1 MYLAQSK
8 LIDVQGL
15 QSRITEVDDP
25 IALLRT
31 ALGQARQQLRDYHMQ
46 GAPSQDIVHHHAWLV
61 DQVLHLAWTHHQ
73 HLVPQKIELALVA
86 VGGYG
91 RGELHPHSDV
101 DLMLLVQ
108 TQRYE
113 KIRLFTESLLS
124 FLWDIGLEVGHSVR
138 SIKDCVREA
147 KNDLTVATNIMEA
160 RLLAGSEKLIEEMKN
175 KTAAPKLW
183 PADTFYKAKLEEQQ
197 VRHDK
202 FDDTAY
208 NLEPNIK
215 EGPGG
220 LRDIQTV
227 LWVAQ
232 RQYGATQLRDL
243 IEHGFLTTDEYR
255 SLVRGRNFLWK
266 LRNGLHFN
274 SNRREDRL
282 LFDHQR
288 TLAEWM
294 GYRDDD
300 SRLAVEQLMKRY
312 YRTVKELRLLN
323 EILLQHY
330 EEINLSSASARVE
343 AINRRFRAYNGYLET
358 VDEDIFEKSP
368 LALLELFLILQQN
381 PALKGVRAGTIR
393 QVRANL
399 HRIDQEFRNDIRC
412 RSLFMEI
419 MRQPRGQTHTLRR
432 MNAYGV
438 LGAYIPLFGAVVGQ
452 MQYDLFHVYTVD
464 AHSLFVVRN
473 LRRFAHPEHRGEF
486 PRASR
491 LMSQAFKPERL
502 YLAGVFHDIAKG
514 RKGDHSILGE
524 RDAFDFCK
532 SHEMSNYDA
541 HFVAWLVRNHLLMS
555 WTAQRQDIT
564 DEGVVRDF
572 AKKVGDQ
579 ERLNNLYLLTIADIR
594 GTSPHVWNAW
604 KGRLLDDLYFITT
617 QVLRRGHTEPTR
629 VEQRIKDVKEQ
640 ALEFIDKE
648 RIAPEVISQHWESF
662 PNDYFLRYS
671 ASEIALHVNMI
682 ASTAAIQLPL
692 VEVQHDPNLGANVFL
707 VYAPETGRLL
717 SLVTGGFARMN
728 LNIVDARI
736 HATPAGFA
744 LYTFIALE
752 QGDRQTSDPETL
764 QRLKHRLRNEIVN
777 PALDRPRKQ
786 AHIPRTLKHFPIETR
801 VSFTQSPSGQHTMME
816 VVAQDQPGL
825 LHAVALCLSECKVK
839 LATAK
844 IATYGERA
852 EDIFFITDRDGNLV
866 TKHTQQ
872 TCLAHRI
879 QQALSLDT
887 EGHSPK
893 TASL

>member
-1 MYLAQSK
+1 MYLANTK
-8 LIDVQGL
+8 LIDVPGL
-15 QSRITEVDDP
+15 QSRLEKIDDP
-25 IALLRT
+25 VALLRT
-31 ALGQARQQLRDYHMQ
+31 ALSEARQQLRDYHMQ
-46 GAPSQDIVHHHAWLV
+46 GAPAQDIVHHHAWLV
-61 DQVLHLAWTHHQ
+61 DQVLHLAWLHHR
-73 HLVPQKIELALVA
+73 HLLPGKIDVALVA
-86 VGGYG
+86 AGGYG

-101 DLMLLVQ
+101 DLMLLVN

-113 KIRLFTESLLS
+113 KIRSFTESLLS

-160 RLLAGSEKLIEEMKN
+160 RLLEGSETLIAQMQS
-175 KTAAPKLW
+175 KTSGSAQWRAES
-183 PADTFYKAKLEEQQ
+183 FYKAKLEEQD

-227 LWVAQ
+227 LWVMQ
-232 RQYGATQLRDL
+232 RRYGATQLRDL
-243 IEHGFLTTDEYR
+243 IELGFLTADEYR
-255 SLVRGRNFLWK
+255 SLIRGRNFIWK

-288 TLAEWM
+288 VLAEQM

-300 SRLAVEQLMKRY
+300 GRLAVEQLMKRY

-330 EEINLSSASARVE
+330 EETNLSPASAHIE
-343 AINRRFRAYNGYLET
+343 NINRRFRAYNGYLET
-358 VDEDIFEKSP
+358 IDEDMFEKRP
-368 LALLELFLILQQN
+368 LVLLELFLILQQN
-381 PALKGVRAGTIR
+381 PKLKGVRAVTIR
-393 QVRANL
+393 QIRANL

-419 MRQPRGQTHTLRR
+419 MRQPHGQTHTLRK

-438 LGAYIPLFGAVVGQ
+438 LGAYIPQFGAVVGQ

-464 AHSLFVVRN
+464 AHSLFVLRN
-473 LRRFAHPEHRGEF
+473 LRRFAVPEHRDEF

-491 LMSQAFKPERL
+491 IMSQTFKPERL
-502 YLAGVFHDIAKG
+502 YLSGLFHDIAKG
-514 RKGDHSILGE
+514 RKGDHSVLGE
-524 RDAFDFCK
+524 RDAFEFCK
-532 SHEMSNYDA
+532 AHEMSNYDA

-564 DEGVVRDF
+564 DEGVVLEF
-572 AKKVGDQ
+572 ARKVGDQ

-604 KGRLLDDLYFITT
+604 KGRLLDDLYYITT

-629 VEQRIKDVKEQ
+629 VEQRINDVKEQ
-640 ALEFIDKE
+640 ALELVAKE
-648 RIAPEVISQHWESF
+648 RVAPEAISQHWASF

-671 ASEIALHVNMI
+671 AGEIALHINMI
-682 ASTAAIQLPL
+682 ASTSAIQLPL
-692 VEVQHDPNLGANVFL
+692 VEVQHDSNLAANVFL
-707 VYAPETGRLL
+707 VYAPETERLL

-736 HATPAGFA
+736 HTTPAGFA

-752 QGDRQTSDPETL
+752 KGDRQASDAETL
-764 QRLKHRLRNEIVN
+764 NRLKHRLRNEIVN
-777 PALDRPRKQ
+777 PAVDRPRVQ
-786 AHIPRTLKHFPIETR
+786 ARVPRTLKHFPIDTR
-801 VSFTQSPSGQHTMME
+801 VSFSQSPSGQHTVME

-825 LHAVALCLSECKVK
+825 LHEVARCLSECKVK

-852 EDIFFITDRDGNLV
+852 EDVFFITDRDGNLV

-879 QQALSLDT
+879 QQALSPDS
-887 EGHSPK
+887 ESKAPK
-893 TASL
+893 AVSL